1 VESEGAMSLTDVP
14 SSDFSSLYLSDHERS
29 KTRRRTIE
37 WTIPVLK
44 GRGLEGGKILS
55 AGCGNG
61 MDVVEL
67 RERGFQSVGFDLYPP
82 AAPAAPW
89 VAIARA
95 HSIPFETGSFD
106 AALCLEVIEH
116 IPRAERSA
124 VSNELLR
131 VIRPGGFII
140 IATPNRY
147 FPADEHASWLRI
159 HSPFRDDTLSAKE
172 LEELF
177 GRKGRTL
184 TWKRYFQ
191 FERFG
196 VLGAGINQAVTLFDN
211 SLLHR
216 SALNPHLFL
225 AFQK

>member
-14 SSDFSSLYLSDHERS
+14 SSDFSSLYLSDHECS
-29 KTRRRTIE
+29 KTRRRTSE
-37 WTIPVLK
+37 WTKPVLK
-44 GRGLEGGKILS
+44 DLGLEGGKILS

-67 RERGFQSVGFDLYPP
+67 REQGFQSVGFDLYPP
-82 AAPAAPW
+82 AAQAAPW
-89 VAIARA
+89 VTIARA
-95 HSIPFETGSFD
+95 HSIPFETASFD

-116 IPRAERSA
+116 IPQTERSA
-124 VSNELLR
+124 VSKELLR
-131 VIRPGGFII
+131 VTRPGGFII

-172 LEELF
+172 LEGLF

-184 TWKRYFQ
+184 TGKRYFQ

-196 VLGAGINQAVTLFDN
+196 VFGAGINKAVTLFDN

>member
-1 VESEGAMSLTDVP
+1 MSLTDVP
-14 SSDFSSLYLSDHERS
+14 SGDFSRLYLSDHERS
-29 KTRRRTIE
+29 KTRRRTSE

-44 GRGLEGGKILS
+44 GCGLRGGKILS

-61 MDVVEL
+61 MDVLEL
-67 RERGFQSVGFDLYPP
+67 REQGFHAVGFDLYPP
-82 AAPAAPW
+82 AAQAAPW
-89 VAIARA
+89 VTVSRA
-95 HSIPFETGSFD
+95 HSIPFEMASFD

-116 IPRAERSA
+116 IPRMERSS
-124 VSNELLR
+124 VSHELLR

-172 LEELF
+172 LESLF
-177 GRKGRTL
+177 DRKARTL

-196 VLGAGINQAVTLFDN
+196 VFGAGINKAVAVFDN
-211 SLLHR
+211 PWIHR
-216 SALNPHLFL
+216 SVLNPHLFL
-225 AFQK
+225 LFQK